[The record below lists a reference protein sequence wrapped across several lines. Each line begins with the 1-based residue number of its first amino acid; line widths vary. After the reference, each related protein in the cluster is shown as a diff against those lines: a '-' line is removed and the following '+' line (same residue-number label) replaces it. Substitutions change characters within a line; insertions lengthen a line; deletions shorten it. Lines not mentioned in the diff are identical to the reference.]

1 MREKEQDKVR
11 DAFCGV
17 GVIYVVLCMLSSI
30 QLTRLCRRYK
40 EWTMQKWIH
49 VLIVL
54 ITICRSFFTLAIG
67 LFNWCDVSSGSL
79 SPECDRNVYY
89 ITEQIPNLC
98 FLSLCT
104 LLVVFWAEVYY
115 NAIDQRVQIEYTI
128 KPIAKCLNSILYLF
142 QIGLWCLYATTWTKE
157 RHYVSYAYAVLTS
170 VSFLILCLAFARY
183 GYLAHA
189 QMRHIPVE
197 LMIRMRKLKQVAMVT
212 SVWTSCFT
220 LRSIILLLLSLQ
232 QQQLHQRFSWIV
244 IAVYFGL
251 LEVVPCLLIL
261 YYYRHVPVINRQ
273 DDDKTMGL
281 LHHLS
286 R

>member
-1 MREKEQDKVR
+1 MREGEGEKVR
-11 DAFCGV
+11 AAFCGV
-17 GVIYVVLCMLSSI
+17 GVVYVMLWMLSST
-30 QLTRLCRRYK
+30 QLIRLCRRYK

-54 ITICRSFFTLAIG
+54 ITICRMFFTLAIG
-67 LFNWCDVSSGSL
+67 SFNWCDVSSGSL
-79 SPECDRNVYY
+79 SEQCDRNVYY
-89 ITEQIPNLC
+89 ITEQTPNLC
-98 FLSLCT
+98 FFSLCT

-115 NAIDQRVQIEYTI
+115 NAIDQRFQIEYTV
-128 KPIAKCLNSILYLF
+128 KPIAKGLNAILYLF
-142 QIGLWCLYATTWTKE
+142 QIGLWWFYATTWTKE

-170 VSFLILCLAFARY
+170 LSFLILCVAFVCY

-189 QMRHIPVE
+189 QMRLIPVE

-220 LRSIILLLLSLQ
+220 LRSIILLLLSVQ
-232 QQQLHQRFSWIV
+232 QQQLHERFSWMV

-251 LEVVPCLLIL
+251 LEVIPCLLIL
-261 YYYRHVPVINRQ
+261 YYYRHVPIREE
-273 DDDKTMGL
+273 DDKTMGL